1 MLDHELVH
9 DLGIFILSPAGP
21 LETADFKEFAQRV
34 DPYIEKN
41 GGLKGMMIYT
51 EMFAGWKDMTSF
63 GTHIWFIKN
72 HHKSVEK
79 VATVSDSK
87 LLSKLQKVTSY
98 FVKPKVRHFA
108 FRDEDAALEWLKN

>member
-21 LETADFKEFAQRV
+21 LESADFEEFAQRV

-51 EMFAGWKDMTSF
+51 EMFSGWKDMTSF
-63 GTHIWFIKN
+63 GSHIWFIKN

-98 FVKPKVRHFA
+98 FVNPKVRHFA

>member
-1 MLDHELVH
+1 MLDHQLVH

-21 LETADFKEFAQRV
+21 LETADFEEFAQRV

-41 GGLKGMMIYT
+41 GSLKGMMIYT
-51 EMFAGWKDMTSF
+51 EMFSGWKNFTSI
-63 GTHIWFIKN
+63 GSHISFIKN

-79 VATVSDSK
+79 VATVSNSK
-87 LLSKLQKVTSY
+87 MLSGLQNIAGY

-108 FRDEDAALEWLKN
+108 FSDEDAALEWLKN